1 VSVSPQTGQT
11 LSTIT
16 LGEKFFIAPVIAN
29 GTIYLLSDAGTLIAL
44 R

>member
-1 VSVSPQTGQT
+1 M
-11 LSTIT
+11 STIN
-16 LGEKFFIAPVIAN
+16 LGEKFFIPPVIAN